1 LIFGLLVAL
10 IFPDEDSLIGV
21 LGTDAN
27 VVTETLRQA
36 VSFLQVP
43 FDGLSFPNASGPG
56 VELRGRAAPLLFL
69 AVPIGACAVA
79 AALVSPRLR
88 GSAPRSRLAAY
99 GGLAFAFAVLM
110 LIAALAC
117 GDADPSAA
125 GTFFLALL
133 WGGLGALVG
142 VGVSLRRE
150 GTPFPLPRE
159 RVEVPPA
166 LRPLGRVVVATL
178 RPLGV
183 LLAITAVLGTLA
195 WVAYALIDEDTEEHR
210 ARDTVEVA
218 LYGVDHAV
226 HFAELGAFVSFEP
239 SPEELEQPALPA
251 PTSDADEVDPDDGH
265 RIFAYRD
272 AVPAYLFVPGVI
284 VLIALPLLLALYGG
298 FVAAGAAGAA
308 GASISPGVAA
318 AWGAVVGPVW
328 AIVMT
333 ILDTLATKSIEF
345 EALGRSEEVA
355 IFGSADGG
363 GVFLFFLLIGGVLG
377 ALGGML
383 AGSGGSSAA
392 AAGPPAHG

>member
-1 LIFGLLVAL
+1 M
-10 IFPDEDSLIGV
+10 SMS
-21 LGTDAN
+21 TAN
-27 VVTETLRQA
+27 A
-36 VSFLQVP
+36 K
-43 FDGLSFPNASGPG
+43 ASPPYAASRD
-56 VELRGRAAPLLFL
+56 RG
-69 AVPIGACAVA
+69 
-79 AALVSPRLR
+79 
-88 GSAPRSRLAAY
+88 
-99 GGLAFAFAVLM
+99 
-110 LIAALAC
+110 
-117 GDADPSAA
+117 ADPRRRGETWAA

-265 RIFAYRD
+265 RFFAYRD